1 MTTKTKQPRAE
12 GGPRPVASS
21 GKLEGRNMLL
31 TGGNHGIGY
40 AIAQAAFRA
49 GASVTVLSPPDD
61 TTSAPIEP
69 TPRGQQPD
77 LRTVAC
83 DLSDP
88 EQIDTT
94 LDEIRTSSGPI
105 DILVNNTSANQEKA
119 NVNLMRRMWEE
130 VVDANLS
137 GCLRLTDSVI
147 PEMAERGWGRVIN
160 VGAAAGQVGMFS
172 QAHFSAARGPLFSF
186 TMSLAND
193 VARKGITVNAVW
205 PGYIDSG
212 ATEDYSDLIRQ
223 QISMST
229 PMGRMGRP
237 EEVAEVVVFLA
248 SNDASYMTGQVI
260 AVNGGLY
267 M

>member
-1 MTTKTKQPRAE
+1 MTTKTKQTRVE
-12 GGPRPVASS
+12 GGPHPVASS

-31 TGGNHGIGY
+31 TGGNHGIGN
-40 AIAQAAFRA
+40 AIAQAALRA
-49 GASVTVLSPPDD
+49 GARVTVLSPPDD
-61 TTSAPIEP
+61 TTSAPVRP
-69 TPRGQQPD
+69 SSPDQRSD

-88 EQIDTT
+88 EQIDTI
-94 LDEIRTSSGPI
+94 LDDIRTSSGPI
-105 DILVNNTSANQEKA
+105 DILINNTNANQEKA
-119 NVNLMRRMWEE
+119 YVNLVRRMWEE

-137 GCLRLTDSVI
+137 GSLRLTDSVI

-160 VGAAAGQVGMFS
+160 VGAAAGQAGMFS

-212 ATEDYSDLIRQ
+212 ATENYSDLIRQ

-248 SNDASYMTGQVI
+248 GNDASYMTGQVI
-260 AVNGGLY
+260 AVNGGLN